1 MSETQDRLS
10 QRIGHVFQRP
20 ELLRRALRH
29 RSAGREHNERLE
41 FLGDAVL
48 NFVVGQ
54 ALYDAFPDAREGEL
68 TRYRARLVSGATLAE
83 VAREQGLG
91 PHLELGSGELKSGGR
106 DRASILADALEAVVG
121 AVLLDGG
128 FEAARQVILD
138 LFGERIVAV
147 SSASLK
153 DPKTRLQ
160 EFLQARRLPLPD
172 YEIVDVE
179 GADHH
184 RSFLVECRVPGA
196 GNPVRARGSS
206 RRKAEQAAALKA
218 LERMEHG

>member
-1 MSETQDRLS
+1 MSEPQDRLS
-10 QRIGHVFQRP
+10 QRIGHAFQRP
-20 ELLRRALRH
+20 ELLRRALTH
-29 RSAGREHNERLE
+29 RSAGRENNERLE

-54 ALYDAFPDAREGEL
+54 ALYDAYPDATEGEL

-83 VAREQGLG
+83 MAREQGLG
-91 PHLELGSGELKSGGR
+91 PHLELGPGELKSGGR
-106 DRASILADALEAVVG
+106 DRGSILADALEAVVG

-128 FEAARQVILD
+128 FDAARQVILD
-138 LFGERIVAV
+138 LFGERFVDV
-147 SSASLK
+147 SSVSLK

-184 RSFLVECRVPGA
+184 RSYLVECRVHGRTD
-196 GNPVRARGSS
+196 PVRARGSS

>member
-1 MSETQDRLS
+1 MSVPQDQLS
-10 QRIGHVFQRP
+10 QRIGHAFQRP
-20 ELLRRALRH
+20 DLLQRALTH
-29 RSAGREHNERLE
+29 RSVGPENNERLE

-54 ALYDAFPDAREGEL
+54 ALYDAFPGATEGEL
-68 TRYRARLVSGATLAE
+68 TRYRARLVSGASLAE
-83 VAREQGLG
+83 VAREHGLG
-91 PHLELGSGELKSGGR
+91 DHLELGSGELKSGGR

-128 FEAARQVILD
+128 FDAARQVILQ
-138 LFGERIVAV
+138 LFGSRITEV
-147 SSASLK
+147 SSENLK

-160 EFLQARRLPLPD
+160 EFLQARRLALPS
-172 YEIVDVE
+172 YEVLEVQ

-184 RSFLVECRVPGA
+184 QSFLVECRVPGA
-196 GNPVRARGSS
+196 ASPVRAKGAS

-218 LERMEHG
+218 LERMEHA